1 MKVKALIQQYLK
13 NRRALGA
20 KFERTERQ
28 LNAFCNA
35 VGNVDIKKVDPA
47 LVKSYL
53 YGTGALTINWRRK
66 YEVVKGFYLRH

>member
-13 NRRALGA
+13 NRRALGV
-20 KFERTERQ
+20 KLERTEGQ

-47 LVKSYL
+47 LVRSYL
-53 YGTGALTINWRRK
+53 YGTGALEI
-66 YEVVKGFYLRH
+66 GFAGSVTV